1 MLVAAH
7 LVFFAIRA
15 WHVLTY
21 PYPLD
26 YGEGPLL
33 AQVQQLIAGTPLPRL
48 YNDPGASPY
57 LVVNYPPVY
66 LVTAHILATLITL
79 LAPDGPDA
87 ALLAGRLISLI
98 ATLGCVVAIWRLA
111 APLREP
117 GRQQHPW
124 PVTIVAL
131 AFLAIPV
138 VREWAALMR
147 VDLLGVCLGLWGLVL
162 AQRGSRRAAL
172 PLALGLLVKP
182 SLIAAPA
189 AALAWLWFRDRRR
202 ALELAL
208 GIAALGGAAAGA
220 LHLASGGWFWFHAVA
235 ANANPWSATLAEGF
249 WHDQCAILWPLWSGA
264 TLAVAVLLVAARRG
278 AAPPA
283 DAAFVAHAHAPGAP
297 YGLLP
302 VYYTCAGAFVA
313 FGVGKVGA
321 YANYFFEY
329 DAGMIWL
336 IATLAF
342 STRYP
347 GAGSR
352 FSASGPRLP
361 DLIAHVALLLL
372 ACALLRY
379 YPLWSENY
387 VKPYGLIEG
396 EHPPRLAFGSYGVWR
411 DLQRERDILD
421 TLRRVNEALVAEVRA
436 TRAPVFT
443 DFPGIAAQA
452 GVPARLQVFE
462 HRQLYDAGLW
472 DQRPLL
478 RDLAGGAIPLVV
490 LDYLGNWLTPEMI
503 TLITHR
509 YAQDGSRGTFDM
521 YRPVNPGPRINT
533 SFDAGAG
540 LLITGVHLAAPGSTA
555 YSPGERVVLTLE
567 LQRAAATPN
576 HLCNTTT
583 CQIVVRLT
591 TGDGMALITWERP
604 LLYGVLSPNDW
615 GDLPVQHM
623 QALDLPPELLPGV
636 YRLTVAITAG
646 NAELA
651 PARTVAP
658 LAVGESEGRLLG
670 ERGYF
675 VPAPLFA
682 AWIAEGGYDGPGDPL
697 MPAVPFADG
706 VLQCFARTCLRLADG
721 GVTRLPLGETV
732 LLGDAG
738 LRPAPPED
746 GAERFFPETGHAL
759 RGAFL
764 AAWEERGGE
773 TVLGP
778 PITGA
783 FRRGMTTVQYTR
795 YARLERSNGGTMVRL
810 ANLGEE
816 YLRLPGMPYRWQ

>member
-1 MLVAAH
+1 MAAH
-7 LVFFAIRA
+7 LVFFAVRA

-33 AQVQQLIAGTPLPRL
+33 AQVQQLMAGTPLPRL
-48 YNDPGASPY
+48 YNDPGAAPY

-66 LVTAHILATLITL
+66 LVTAHILATLIAL
-79 LAPDGPDA
+79 LAPDGPNA
-87 ALLAGRLISLI
+87 ALLAGRLISLF
-98 ATLGCVVAIWRLA
+98 ATLGCVLALWRLA
-111 APLREP
+111 SPPREP
-117 GRQQHPW
+117 ERRQRPW
-124 PVTIVAL
+124 PVLIVTPAL
-131 AFLAIPV
+131 LAIPV

-162 AQRGSRRAAL
+162 ARRGLRRAAL
-172 PLALGLLVKP
+172 LLALGLLVKP

-208 GIAALGGAAAGA
+208 SIAALGGAAAGA
-220 LHLASGGWFWFHAVA
+220 LHLASGGWFWFHAIS

-249 WHDQCAILWPLWSGA
+249 WQDQYAILWPLWSGA
-264 TLAVAVLLVAARRG
+264 ALAAVALLVQARKRDAAPAGMTPAPHEHAQG
-278 AAPPA
+278 AA
-283 DAAFVAHAHAPGAP
+283 

-329 DAGMIWL
+329 YAGMIWL
-336 IATLAF
+336 ITTLAC
-342 STRYP
+342 STYRP
-347 GAGSR
+347 GIGSQC
-352 FSASGPRLP
+352 SVSGRRIRVLT
-361 DLIAHVALLLL
+361 AHVALLLL
-372 ACALLRY
+372 AGALLRY

-396 EHPPRLAFGSYGVWR
+396 ENPPRLAFGSYGVWR

-421 TLRRVNEALVAEVRA
+421 TLTRVNGVLVAEVRA
-436 TRAPVFT
+436 TRAPLFT

-503 TLITHR
+503 TIITHR
-509 YAQDGSRGTFDM
+509 YAQDGSRGTFDL
-521 YRPVNPGPRINT
+521 YRPVDPGPRT
-533 SFDAGAG
+533 SVSFDAGAG
-540 LLITGVHLAAPGSTA
+540 LLITGVHLAAPAGTA

-567 LQRAAATPN
+567 LQRAAAAPD
-576 HLCNTTT
+576 HPCDTTT
-583 CQIVVRLT
+583 CQVVARLA
-591 TGDGMALITWERP
+591 TGDGKALVTWERP
-604 LLYGVLSPNDW
+604 LLYGVLPPGDW

-623 QALDLPPELLPGV
+623 QALDLPPELLPGA

-646 NAELA
+646 GAELA
-651 PARTVAP
+651 PARVVAP
-658 LAVGESEGRLLG
+658 LAVGAPEGRLLG

-682 AWIAEGGYDGPGDPL
+682 TWVAEGGYDGPGDPL

-721 GVTRLPLGETV
+721 SVTRLPLGETV

-738 LRPAPPED
+738 LRPAPPEA
-746 GAERFFPETGHAL
+746 GAERLFPETGYAL

-764 AAWEERGGE
+764 GAWEEQGGAAI
-773 TVLGP
+773 LGP
-778 PITGA
+778 PITA
-783 FRRGMTTVQYTR
+783 ELRRGTTTLQYTR
-795 YARLERSNGGTMVRL
+795 YARLERSNGGTMVRP

-816 YLRLPGMPYRWQ
+816 YLRLPGIPYRWQ